1 MEKGM
6 MRENLTWPKRM
17 VFALTIFSLF
27 FGAGN
32 LIFPPY
38 LAFQA
43 GENITK
49 AFPGFA
55 ITAILFPILGLVS
68 VAKVEGIDNL
78 SSRVGKTF
86 SFLFTLVV
94 YLAIGPCLAIP
105 RTAST
110 SYEMFAS
117 AISADN
123 KVIEAVYS
131 IAFFSLAALFSLR
144 PEKLAEKLGKVL
156 SPALLTLLLILFLS
170 SMAIYPEDAVMDI
183 HQNYSATP
191 FFQGFLDGYQTMDAA
206 AALVFGMVVVLNAK
220 TLSEGR
226 NVDLVR
232 EEAKSGFI
240 AAILL
245 FAVYFA
251 LVVIGR
257 VSGYYWNDVSNG
269 TMLLSNITGGV
280 FGQFGKVF
288 IAAIFMIACFN
299 TCVGLLSSCAT
310 YFEKLFPKPGYIKWL
325 MIFAVSSA
333 LIANAG
339 LDAIIKASVP
349 ALSLLYPIV
358 LILIVLSLFP
368 YKSGMNII
376 YKLSTLFAF
385 IPSLLHVLSSYLE
398 SFAKLDSYL
407 PFSESGLGW
416 VVPALIG
423 LSIGLLIF
431 SIRSIE
437 KK

>member
-1 MEKGM
+1 M

-68 VAKVEGIDNL
+68 VAKAEGIDNL

-183 HQNYSATP
+183 HQNYSAAP

-232 EEAKSGFI
+232 EEAKSGFDVDDLKRDFSQIISLENIKVEGLMNI
-240 AAILL
+240 APIAPEEELHRL
-245 FAVYFA
+245 FEGMRELKEQLESDFSYELKELSMGMSSDYKIA
-251 LVVIGR
+251 LEHGSTMIRIGR
-257 VSGYYWNDVSNG
+257 
-269 TMLLSNITGGV
+269 
-280 FGQFGKVF
+280 
-288 IAAIFMIACFN
+288 
-299 TCVGLLSSCAT
+299 
-310 YFEKLFPKPGYIKWL
+310 KLFL
-325 MIFAVSSA
+325 
-333 LIANAG
+333 
-339 LDAIIKASVP
+339 
-349 ALSLLYPIV
+349 
-358 LILIVLSLFP
+358 
-368 YKSGMNII
+368 
-376 YKLSTLFAF
+376 
-385 IPSLLHVLSSYLE
+385 
-398 SFAKLDSYL
+398 
-407 PFSESGLGW
+407 
-416 VVPALIG
+416 
-423 LSIGLLIF
+423 
-431 SIRSIE
+431 
-437 KK
+437 